1 MYTHVNLR
9 TYTETEVWKV
19 LEVYLLNSVQKSHL
33 TLGQTRLIEKT
44 GWPLIYIVWS
54 KSKRVTSRKLTGLAM
69 RIPQRPFLRFFS
81 FKSQSWM
88 GSNLRFCKYYDCDD
102 LRIENCDGWILYTA
116 TYWIAVDDGNNFQ
129 WLKLHYLT
137 FDNIDIFL
145 QSCENISVFLIELFK
160 R

>member
-44 GWPLIYIVWS
+44 GWPLVYIVKVKANAW
-54 KSKRVTSRKLTGLAM
+54 RRENWLASRCESLRGL
-69 RIPQRPFLRFFS
+69 FWGFFS

-145 QSCENISVFLIELFK
+145 QSMREYFCFPNWVI
-160 R
+160 